1 VRPEARPQSGG
12 QKHGIHVVSFLGA
25 TDYSREEEFINFSD
39 NAEVGELIFSG
50 KNSSSER
57 AALDDEGYEFSAFG
71 DLATH
76 ARDEGCVA
84 VAWDKWVHFGLK
96 EGELLC
102 VE

>member
-1 VRPEARPQSGG
+1 VPQ
-12 QKHGIHVVSFLGA
+12 
-25 TDYSREEEFINFSD
+25 EEFINFSD

-57 AALDDEGYEFSAFG
+57 TALDDEVYDFSASC

-76 ARDEGCVA
+76 SRDEGCDA